1 MSILSQIIAYS
12 PNKIDT
18 ETKAKALAIG
28 PRAMVGEITDEQT
41 QFGKP
46 IYQTPAGEK
55 VSEKSTTLF
64 FNGDWMNVPSIHG
77 GKSFNEDE
85 LRLMIKQGNLQPTSV
100 HKSKADAEAAAEARS
115 NSMVQGPR
123 NMAEGGRMGFN
134 KGLKVPK
141 LPNLKIFPSFTYD
154 SKKIKAKQKVIDKFK
169 NDLKK
174 YLLQEIKEF
183 KKTSLPKEKYQIIE
197 NDILREMG
205 YDPVDTPGKK
215 RISPPSSLRKY
226 IKEAINELPKNKKW
240 ELNTTGKG
248 VFASGGEKKGT
259 PIPEN
264 IKNKIKD
271 FFRKNYKN
279 LNISQMA
286 ERLTNKIGGH
296 PLHSAVKTNLARY
309 KNFLIEKNVIKE
321 TDISKGMG
329 GAEGVNKLPPKAY
342 ADYKKEYL
350 DLAKKAGITKD
361 SQFFATRGKL
371 KGKFGYWKFDDYMK
385 NTMLNMDK
393 IRNALSPNFPTLL
406 LPSFEHTMGVKPG
419 YITGDT
425 SALKKVELQTKKY
438 NFGAIDGMGARS
450 ADFRRVQSNL
460 KSATKELK
468 AGNIDAANKSLAKV
482 NQIYDNV
489 AEKFNLN
496 RKGLPNYNV
505 DGKNVLEVNIKEV
518 SKAEKPRVSAF
529 NFFDKVAN
537 QASEKEM
544 KVIKKSDPKVF
555 GVLKEFQGKKDVK
568 KINNLLS
575 KFEAFGCGKAAGG
588 RILFSEGTPD
598 GKPTKCAQKGVA
610 RFINDLKKGNYS
622 KATVNILKGGGNVL
636 KNIVNPKELL
646 KIRNYFGPTA
656 LGFMGLFET
665 GVITD
670 DVIRQGTPLNESL
683 ANNWLTRYFLP
694 YTKDY
699 AKAKN
704 LLESGTVPSNMRK
717 YVEDVVTFNEG
728 LKEVERIE
736 NMASSRIAD
745 VGGYGMIDGSSMYS
759 QEQEDKDVN
768 NLIKKMST
776 ISEDVITPGTG
787 KALEMK
793 ALQDEMEA
801 TRMAKKEFSPIF
813 GFDKLKDVRTPGST
827 SFDYIPDETPK
838 DFRPITY
845 QDAEYKDTKL
855 PLGIEQAYMNKFKL
869 KPRDSLSNYFFKG
882 SEKNV
887 LEELTDD
894 YNKFKRQEE
903 ASKYPGYFGA
913 NEKFMEGGIASLNV
927 NKK

>member
-1 MSILSQIIAYS
+1 MDIEAILEMYEDDY
-12 PNKIDT
+12 N
-18 ETKAKALAIG
+18 
-28 PRAMVGEITDEQT
+28 
-41 QFGKP
+41 
-46 IYQTPAGEK
+46 
-55 VSEKSTTLF
+55 
-64 FNGDWMNVPSIHG
+64 PS
-77 GKSFNEDE
+77 
-85 LRLMIKQGNLQPTSV
+85 
-100 HKSKADAEAAAEARS
+100 
-115 NSMVQGPR
+115 SMVPGPR
-123 NMAEGGRMGFN
+123 NMAYGGRIPFS
-134 KGLKVPK
+134 KGLDVKIPKYPDLRMFPPVP
-141 LPNLKIFPSFTYD
+141 NEAQA
-154 SKKIKAKQKVIDKFK
+154 KAKTKVINKFK
-169 NDLKK
+169 KDLKK
-174 YLLQEIKEF
+174 FILKEIKEF
-183 KKTSLPKEKYQIIE
+183 QKTALPKEKYQLIE
-197 NDILREMG
+197 NEIHRAMG
-205 YDPVDTPGKK
+205 YDQASGKK
-215 RISPPSSLRKY
+215 PSKTVIKY
-226 IKEAINELPKNKKW
+226 VREVIDELPQNNTW
-240 ELNTTGKG
+240 EFNRTGKG
-248 VFASGGEKKGT
+248 EIADSSKRLGA
-259 PIPEN
+259 IPKE
-264 IKNKIKD
+264 IKD
-271 FFRKNYKN
+271 KVKPFFRQNYKN
-279 LNISQMA
+279 MSVAQMA

-296 PLHSAVKTNLARY
+296 PLHAAVRSALFRY
-309 KNFLIEKNVIKE
+309 RDFLVEKDVIKE
-321 TDISKGMG
+321 TDVPKGMG
-329 GAEGVNKLPPKAY
+329 GAEGVKKLPPKAY
-342 ADYKKEYL
+342 EDYRKETIE
-350 DLAKKAGITKD
+350 LAKKAGLTKD
-361 SQFFATRGKL
+361 PRFFATKGKS

-385 NTMLNMDK
+385 NTMLNMNK

-419 YITGDT
+419 LITGDT

-438 NFGAIDGMGARS
+438 NFGAIEGMGARS

-482 NQIYDNV
+482 NEIYDNV

-505 DGKNVLEVNIKEV
+505 DGKNVREFNIKEV
-518 SKAEKPRVSAF
+518 SKAEKPKVSAF

-537 QASEKEM
+537 QASQKEM
-544 KVIKKSDPKVF
+544 KVIKKFDPKVF
-555 GVLKEFQGKKDVK
+555 SVLTEFQGKRDVK

-575 KFEAFGCGKAAGG
+575 KFEAFGCNKAAGG
-588 RILFSEGTPD
+588 RILFGNGGEAAT
-598 GKPTKCAQKGVA
+598 TCAKKGIRA
-610 RFINDLKKGNYS
+610 FIDDLKKGNYS
-622 KATVNILKGGGNVL
+622 KATKDILKSGGNVV
-636 KNIVNPKELL
+636 KNVLNPVELL
-646 KIRNYFGPTA
+646 KLRNLIGPAA
-656 LGFMGLFET
+656 LGFMAAYEG

-683 ANNWLTRYFLP
+683 ANNWLTKSFLP
-694 YTKDY
+694 YTKQY
-699 AKAKN
+699 AQAKN
-704 LLESGTVPSNMRK
+704 LLESGKVPSNMKK

-728 LKEVERIE
+728 LKEMERIE
-736 NMASSRIAD
+736 NMTSSRLVD
-745 VGGYGMIDGSSMYS
+745 VGGYGMGDGTSMYS
-759 QEQEDKDVN
+759 KEKEDKDVN
-768 NLIKKMST
+768 NLIKNMST

-793 ALQDEMEA
+793 TLQDEMEA
-801 TRMAKKEFSPIF
+801 TRMAKKEFNPIF

>member
-1 MSILSQIIAYS
+1 MDDILSQIIAYA

-18 ETKAKALAIG
+18 ETKVRAL
-28 PRAMVGEITDEQT
+28 
-41 QFGKP
+41 
-46 IYQTPAGEK
+46 
-55 VSEKSTTLF
+55 
-64 FNGDWMNVPSIHG
+64 
-77 GKSFNEDE
+77 
-85 LRLMIKQGNLQPTSV
+85 
-100 HKSKADAEAAAEARS
+100 
-115 NSMVQGPR
+115 VQGPR
-123 NMAEGGRMGFN
+123 NMADGGRIPFGNGLGVEIPKYPDLRMFPPVPN
-134 KGLKVPK
+134 KAQA
-141 LPNLKIFPSFTYD
+141 
-154 SKKIKAKQKVIDKFK
+154 KAKTKILNKFK
-169 NDLKK
+169 KNIKK
-174 YLLQEIKEF
+174 YILKEIKDF
-183 KKTSLPKEKYQIIE
+183 KKTALPKEKYQLIE
-197 NDILREMG
+197 NAIHRAMG
-205 YDPVDTPGKK
+205 YDESIGKKPGKSV
-215 RISPPSSLRKY
+215 IKY
-226 IKEAINELPKNKKW
+226 VREAIDELPKDNTWEFNK
-240 ELNTTGKG
+240 TGKG
-248 VFASGGEKKGT
+248 EIADSSTRMGAISKD
-259 PIPEN
+259 
-264 IKNKIKD
+264 IKDKIKP

-279 LNISQMA
+279 MSVAQMA

-296 PLHSAVKTNLARY
+296 PLHAAVRSAIFRY
-309 KNFLIEKNVIKE
+309 RDFLIEKNVIKE
-321 TDISKGMG
+321 TDVPKGMG
-329 GAEGVNKLPPKAY
+329 GAEGVKKLPPKAY

-350 DLAKKAGITKD
+350 ELAKKANLTD
-361 SQFFATRGKL
+361 DPRFFATRGKS

-419 YITGDT
+419 LITGDT

-450 ADFRRVQSNL
+450 GDFRRVQANL

-482 NQIYDNV
+482 NEIYNNV

-505 DGKNVLEVNIKEV
+505 NGKNVLEVNIKEV

-537 QASEKEM
+537 QASQKEM

-555 GVLKEFQGKKDVK
+555 GVLEEFQGKRNVK

-575 KFEAFGCGKAAGG
+575 KFEAFGCNKAAGG
-588 RILFSEGTPD
+588 RILFGNGGEAATA
-598 GKPTKCAQKGVA
+598 CAKKGIKA
-610 RFINDLKKGNYS
+610 FIDDLKKGNYS
-622 KATVNILKGGGNVL
+622 KATKDILKGGGQFIKGAL
-636 KNIVNPKELL
+636 NPMELL
-646 KIRNYFGPTA
+646 KLRNLIGPA
-656 LGFMGLFET
+656 AMGFMAAFEG

-683 ANNWLTRYFLP
+683 ANNWLTKAFLP

-704 LLESGTVPSNMRK
+704 LLESGTVPSNMKK

-728 LKEVERIE
+728 LKEMERIE
-736 NMASSRIAD
+736 NMTSSRIAD

-801 TRMAKKEFSPIF
+801 TRMAKKDFRPIF

-927 NKK
+927 KK